1 MGPDE
6 GADAANELEIDE
18 DLTLLQRMSYCT
30 SSISVQRLVHVRE
43 LANCAEE
50 VGAQEAVKHL
60 LPLLKSVA
68 NDPEL
73 AIRQVRTAR
82 PARLAPR
89 RSMRFSAH

>member
-1 MGPDE
+1 MPCGR
-6 GADAANELEIDE
+6 GGVGVNSGWVLKWADGYADVAHAFDAP
-18 DLTLLQRMSYCT
+18 T
-30 SSISVQRLVHVRE
+30 VG
-43 LANCAEE
+43 E
-50 VGAQEAVKHL
+50 VSESCGSPGE
-60 LPLLKSVA
+60 VA